1 MAMYDRAGKIQISC
15 SAKGVVKLRKTI
27 NERPTA
33 ITHETDIVSLYDV
46 FFQREN

>member
-1 MAMYDRAGKIQISC
+1 MTMYGRAGKIQISC
-15 SAKGVVKLRKTI
+15 NAKGVVKFRKTM